1 MADAQKDTE
10 LPECPT
16 EGGATVEE
24 QDMPLRTETSPTSS
38 PTCEEPVSGLSPA
51 RPPPPGLLSMPCLL
65 KELRRDSSPEQP
77 LETVPTS
84 STNSKA
90 TSQLCLPEDS
100 DSSVCLRSPS
110 SSGHLGDSDT
120 ISSAEEA
127 AEPSSEPPAAMG
139 RKPPRRSRS
148 ESDAPGIVMAAKKN
162 RCQEKQ
168 VNGRGRGHVRGP
180 RSQRQKERMR
190 MLRQKR
196 EAAAR
201 RKPDLL
207 QDSSTSDSDIT
218 AHSSS
223 SSSSS
228 ASSDNEGG
236 AINSHPPGP
245 AAAEPPRVS
254 LASSDSEVEIV
265 GVQENASAVCRFPR
279 GGVIQS
285 LSSWKQRAPPPWTT
299 VSAQPGWAP
308 PPEVVDLTLDEDRHR
323 YLL

>member
-1 MADAQKDTE
+1 MADVQKANE
-10 LPECPT
+10 LPESPT
-16 EGGATVEE
+16 EGGVAAEE
-24 QDMPLRTETSPTSS
+24 QDMPARAETSHSSS
-38 PTCEEPVSGLSPA
+38 PTCKEPDSGQSPT

-84 STNSKA
+84 SVNSIATTTTSA
-90 TSQLCLPEDS
+90 TSATNQLLLPEDS
-100 DSSVCLRSPS
+100 DSSICLRSPS

-120 ISSAEEA
+120 LSSTEEA
-127 AEPSSEPPAAMG
+127 AETASAPAAAG
-139 RKPPRRSRS
+139 SRKSSRRSHS
-148 ESDAPGIVMAAKKN
+148 ESEAPGTGMAAKKN

-168 VNGRGRGHVRGP
+168 VNGRARGRPP

-201 RKPDLL
+201 RKTDLL
-207 QDSSTSDSDIT
+207 QDSSTSDSDMT

-236 AINSHPPGP
+236 AINFHPPGIVKRLFP
-245 AAAEPPRVS
+245 TPPGSTPQRS
-254 LASSDSEVEIV
+254 WAV
-265 GVQENASAVCRFPR
+265 GKNDV
-279 GGVIQS
+279 
-285 LSSWKQRAPPPWTT
+285 
-299 VSAQPGWAP
+299 
-308 PPEVVDLTLDEDRHR
+308 
-323 YLL
+323 